1 VKKIQY
7 NMTILQQLSTTD
19 TLQAIEQTGFE
30 LFDKLSPKFFLR
42 LSIDLLSVVILVRFI
57 YFKSYQK
64 SEQFFTF
71 FTFNIT
77 IFLITNLLNHVEMSM
92 GAAFGLFAVFSMLR
106 YRTES
111 ISTRDMTYLFLV
123 IAIGLLSAV
132 SKGGWDDLLALN
144 GIILVM
150 TALLESNSIIKKEY
164 SQTIQYDCIELI
176 HKDKKQDLLN
186 DLSLR
191 TGLKIHRVEISTID
205 FVKKSTRMTIY
216 YFE

>member
-1 VKKIQY
+1 
-7 NMTILQQLSTTD
+7 MTLLQQLTSAD
-19 TLQAIEQTGFE
+19 TLQNVQHTGFE
-30 LFDKLSPKFFLR
+30 LLNKLSPKFFLR
-42 LSIDLLSVVILVRFI
+42 LGIDLLAVIILVRFI
-57 YFKSYQK
+57 YFKTYQK

-123 IAIGLLSAV
+123 IAIGLLTAV
-132 SKGGWDDLLALN
+132 SKGGWDELTALN
-144 GIILVM
+144 GIIILM
-150 TALLESNSIIKKEY
+150 TAVLESNLLIKKEHSKVIVY
-164 SQTIQYDCIELI
+164 ERIELI
-176 HKDKKQDLLN
+176 HQEKRKELIEDLVA
-186 DLSLR
+186 R
-191 TGLKIHRVEISTID
+191 TGLNVHRVEILSID
-205 FVKKSTRMTIY
+205 FLKDATRMTIY

>member
-1 VKKIQY
+1 
-7 NMTILQQLSTTD
+7 MTLLQQLTSAD
-19 TLQAIEQTGFE
+19 TLPHIQQTGVE
-30 LFDKLSPKFFLR
+30 LLNQLSPKFFLR
-42 LSIDLLSVVILVRFI
+42 LGIDLLAVTILVRII
-57 YFKSYQK
+57 YFKTYQK

-123 IAIGLLSAV
+123 IAIGLLTAV
-132 SKGGWDDLLALN
+132 SKGSWDELLALN

-150 TALLESNSIIKKEY
+150 TALLESNSILKKEY

-176 HKDKKQDLLN
+176 HTDKKRDLLN

-191 TGLKIHRVEISTID
+191 TGLKIHRVEINTID